1 MKFKSAHGS
10 EGDDSLAEINI
21 VPLVDIMLVLL
32 IIFMVAAPM
41 LDQKDAIKVDI
52 PEASV
57 GPAETK
63 SDDIVIQILENG
75 AIYVNGDEKDKHA
88 LANIEDR
95 LQQIFDEREKKLLFI
110 EADQSVKYNY
120 VVEVMAIAK
129 RVGVEQIGLKTKPEG
144 SEP

>member
-10 EGDDSLAEINI
+10 DSDESLAEINI

-41 LDQKDAIKVDI
+41 MDQKDAIKVDI

-57 GPAETK
+57 GPAETQT
-63 SDDIVIQILENG
+63 DDVVIQVLENG
-75 AIYVNGDEKDKHA
+75 AIYVNGDAQDKHA

-95 LQQIFDEREKKLLFI
+95 LQQIFDEREKKLLYI

-129 RVGVEQIGLKTKPEG
+129 RVGVEQIGLKTRPETAT
-144 SEP
+144 P